1 MNSLENDL
9 ERVTADLAA
18 TEAELARLGAR
29 AEGLRAERDALTRA
43 ITSLRIPSET
53 GTADIASMVR
63 NDAIVA
69 VLRNAKPHPLRAAGI
84 VEALRQ
90 AGRANESATN
100 VSVYLDGL
108 LKKGRVVRVSRGE
121 YTVSY

>member
-1 MNSLENDL
+1 METLENDL

-43 ITSLRIPSET
+43 LTALQPANETSAS
-53 GTADIASMVR
+53 DIAGMVK

-69 VLRNAKPHPLRAAGI
+69 VLRNARPRPLRAAGI
-84 VEALRQ
+84 VDALHQ
-90 AGRANESATN
+90 AGRTNEIAQN
-100 VSVYLDGL
+100 ISVYLDGL
-108 LKKGRVVRVSRGE
+108 LKQGRVVRVARGE
-121 YTVSY
+121 YTVSD